1 MLRPISRSSRGALVS
16 HPGFTDF
23 ALRSVFATARPALV
37 GLVGLV
43 GLLTATTPAAAQHF
57 DEIASELADGLNVID
72 TSVLPDLSND
82 GRIVFTGA
90 PIGLGANQVYV
101 GTGEGLVSVD
111 LTSFSNL
118 RNVEID
124 SLGDVAW
131 TADRL
136 VAGINYRGVY
146 RAKVTPGIPAPYPR
160 FTVYQ
165 GRILPY
171 APLQP
176 PARSPI
182 ALTSHGEILFSSLTN
197 GDGGLYKGPIE
208 GTQALFVEGSGTYYN
223 NLQLD
228 LNETGEVAVQLE
240 YSDPILNLARAIFV
254 FDAPLQL
261 REDARTAV
269 EKLGIGEQYAP
280 DLNNAGQVAFVVS
293 GSPTMTFYDPPD
305 DPDGAIVAEI
315 DLSPGVW
322 LATPTSFGLPPSLTQ
337 LVDTTSGYLSISRV
351 LLDDFGR
358 IVFSATKDDGVRG
371 VYSGPDPVADKL
383 LEEGD
388 VVEGRQLASLVL
400 AKGNDWGQFTLIAR
414 DGFTLDRQVWRVT
427 PIPTPEPGAGAL
439 LAVGST
445 LLASLAKS
453 RRPPSPRS

>member
-1 MLRPISRSSRGALVS
+1 MSDSL
-16 HPGFTDF
+16 
-23 ALRSVFATARPALV
+23 FATRLSRAGADLV
-37 GLVGLV
+37 GLVFL
-43 GLLTATTPAAAQHF
+43 GLLMGTMPAAAQHF
-57 DEIASELADGLNVID
+57 EEIASELADGLNVLD

-90 PIGLGANQVYV
+90 PIGIGANKVFV

-111 LTSFSNL
+111 LASFSNL

-131 TADRL
+131 TADRVL
-136 VAGINYRGVY
+136 AGVNYRGVY
-146 RAKVTPGIPAPYPR
+146 RAQVDPGIQANYPR
-160 FTVYQ
+160 FTIYQ

-171 APLQP
+171 SALQP
-176 PARSPI
+176 PARSQI
-182 ALTSHGEILFSSLTN
+182 ALSSHGELLYSSLTN
-197 GDGGLYKGPIE
+197 GDGGIYKGPIE
-208 GTQALFVEGSGTYYN
+208 GPQDLFVEGSGTYYN

-228 LNETGEVAVQLE
+228 LNEIGEVAVQLE
-240 YSDPILNLARAIFV
+240 YSDPILNLARGIFV
-254 FDAPLQL
+254 FDAPLQI

-280 DLNNAGQVAFVVS
+280 DLNNAGQVAFVVF

-305 DPDGAIVAEI
+305 DPDGAIIAEVE
-315 DLSPGVW
+315 LSPGVW

-337 LVDTTSGYLSISRV
+337 LVDTTSEYTSISRV

-358 IVFSATKDDGVRG
+358 IVFSATKVDGVRG

-383 LEEGD
+383 VEEFD
-388 VVEGRQLASLVL
+388 VVEGRQLSSLVL
-400 AKGNDWGQFTLIAR
+400 AKGNDWGQFVLIAR

-427 PIPTPEPGAGAL
+427 PVPTPEPDALML
-439 LAVGST
+439 LAVGT
-445 LLASLAKS
+445 AALASLATA
-453 RRPPSPRS
+453 RRRPSPRS